1 MSSRVI
7 AGLTAERTPV
17 FVVGMMRSGSTL
29 VEQIIA
35 AHPRGH
41 GAGEDSV
48 FNGLLPNIRDDIV
61 AAVGQNDLAVLSR
74 TVQGW
79 SRKVIA
85 NMRKKLPSDAD
96 KDPRIVDKMLF
107 NYRNIGFIHML
118 FPDAP
123 IIHVRLPCDEAS
135 DGQHGTPAAIV
146 RSSARRWIAY
156 GAAITTSSTTAGSNG
171 RSRLKTSHRCMG
183 REHIVCVQRDVTP
196 FARAA
201 QYYAVYRALMV
212 HWHKVLPGRI
222 LDVRYEDLIAHQDVV
237 SRRIIKHIGLPW
249 DKSVLEFWK
258 KRRAVHTHSMQ
269 QVHRPLYTGSIG
281 ASNAYREQ
289 LKPLREM
296 LGELAD
302 EVRPDSPARARHPL
316 TTPRLSLDRSRIPSC
331 ASRLPTSRP
340 LLSQRN

>member
-1 MSSRVI
+1 M
-7 AGLTAERTPV
+7 
-17 FVVGMMRSGSTL
+17 
-29 VEQIIA
+29 
-35 AHPRGH
+35 
-41 GAGEDSV
+41 
-48 FNGLLPNIRDDIV
+48 
-61 AAVGQNDLAVLSR
+61 AAVAQNDIGILKQ

-123 IIHVRLPCDEAS
+123 IIHVRCRAMKRPHPNND
-135 DGQHGTPAAIV
+135 PAAAIIV
-146 RSSARRWIAY
+146 RSSARLWIAS
-156 GAAITTSSTTAGSNG
+156 GVAITTSSTTAGLSG
-171 RSRLKTSHRCMG
+171 RFRSKTSHRYG
-183 REHIVCVQRDVTP
+183 AHAFRVCLKKNGAQRDVP
-196 FARAA
+196 ASHARVS

-212 HWHKVLPGRI
+212 HWHRVLPGRI

-237 SRRIIKHIGLPW
+237 SQRIIKHIGLPW
-249 DKSVLEFWK
+249 NASVLEFWK

-296 LGELAD
+296 LGDLAD
-302 EVRPDSPARARHPL
+302 EVFGRTLSSARAAPA
-316 TTPRLSLDRSRIPSC
+316 PRVD
-331 ASRLPTSRP
+331 SRP
-340 LLSQRN
+340 RPRQDPIMRDSIADIQAAALAEKLALNAAPPPASERPEASNPNPPDPPATCESSA